1 MFKSGFVAIVGRP
14 NVGKSTLLNHLLKK
28 KVAIMSNVA
37 QTTRTTLQ
45 GIYTDDK
52 SQIIFIDTP
61 GVHRPQDL
69 LGNFMNTTAINS
81 VYGTDVV
88 LFISAA
94 NEYIGQGDRY
104 ILNKLKEQEAPVF
117 LVLNMVDLIKK
128 EELIQVL
135 NNWQKEFDFAEI
147 IPISSLQNE
156 NLDTLLEVI
165 RGYLNEGIK
174 YYDENQLTDH
184 SDRYL
189 MAEYIREKILFFTHE
204 EVPHSVAIV
213 IERYEEFEDHY
224 EIMATIVVNRSSQ
237 KGIIIGKQGSMIQK
251 IRQAARKD
259 MKRYLGKRV
268 DLELFVRVEKD
279 WRNKQRYLKEFG
291 YDEEDY

>member
-88 LFISAA
+88 LFMSAA

-117 LVLNMVDLIKK
+117 LVLNKVDLIKK

-147 IPISSLQNE
+147 IPISSLQEE

>member
-45 GIYTDDK
+45 GIYTDDQC
-52 SQIIFIDTP
+52 QIVFIDTP

-88 LFISAA
+88 LFMSAA
-94 NEYIGQGDRY
+94 NEYIGQLDRY

-117 LVLNMVDLIKK
+117 LVLNKVDLVKK
-128 EELIQVL
+128 EELLRVL
-135 NNWQKEFDFAEI
+135 NDWQKEFDFAEI
-147 IPISSLQNE
+147 IPISSLKDE
-156 NLDTLLEVI
+156 NLNTLRDVI
-165 RGYLNEGIK
+165 LSYLKEGVA

-184 SDRYL
+184 SERYL

-213 IERYEEFEDHY
+213 VERYEEFEDHY
-224 EIMATIVVNRSSQ
+224 EIMATIVVNRNSQ

-268 DLELFVRVEKD
+268 DLDLFVRVEKD

>member
-88 LFISAA
+88 LFMSAA

-117 LVLNMVDLIKK
+117 LVLNKVDLIKK

-147 IPISSLQNE
+147 IPISSLQDE

>member
-88 LFISAA
+88 FFMSAA

-117 LVLNMVDLIKK
+117 LVLNKVDLIKK

-147 IPISSLQNE
+147 IPISSLQDE

>member
-88 LFISAA
+88 LFMSAA

-117 LVLNMVDLIKK
+117 LVLNKVDLIKK

>member
-88 LFISAA
+88 LFLSAA

-117 LVLNMVDLIKK
+117 LVLNKVDLIKK

-147 IPISSLQNE
+147 IPISSLQDE

>member
-88 LFISAA
+88 LFMSAA

-117 LVLNMVDLIKK
+117 LVLNKVDLIKK

-213 IERYEEFEDHY
+213 IERYEELEDHY

>member
-1 MFKSGFVAIVGRP
+1 
-14 NVGKSTLLNHLLKK
+14 
-28 KVAIMSNVA
+28 MSNVA

-88 LFISAA
+88 LFMSAA

-104 ILNKLKEQEAPVF
+104 ILNKLKEQEVPVF
-117 LVLNMVDLIKK
+117 LVLNKVDLIKK

-147 IPISSLQNE
+147 IPISSLQDE

-268 DLELFVRVEKD
+268 DLETVC
-279 WRNKQRYLKEFG
+279 QS
-291 YDEEDY
+291 

>member
-88 LFISAA
+88 LFMSAA

-117 LVLNMVDLIKK
+117 LVLNKVDLIKK

-147 IPISSLQNE
+147 IPISSLQDE

-237 KGIIIGKQGSMIQK
+237 KGIIIGKQGSMIQR

>member
-45 GIYTDDK
+45 GIYTDDQC
-52 SQIIFIDTP
+52 QIVFIDTP

-88 LFISAA
+88 LFMSAA
-94 NEYIGQGDRY
+94 NEYIGQLDRY

-117 LVLNMVDLIKK
+117 LVLNKVDLVKK
-128 EELIQVL
+128 EELLKVL
-135 NNWQKEFDFAEI
+135 NDWQKEFDFAEI
-147 IPISSLQNE
+147 IPISSLKDE
-156 NLDTLLEVI
+156 NLNTLRDVI
-165 RGYLNEGIK
+165 LSYLKEGVA

-184 SDRYL
+184 SERYL

-213 IERYEEFEDHY
+213 IERYEEFDDHY
-224 EIMATIVVNRSSQ
+224 EIMATIVVNRNSQ

-268 DLELFVRVEKD
+268 DLDLFVRVEKD

>member
-88 LFISAA
+88 LFMSAA

-104 ILNKLKEQEAPVF
+104 ILNKRKEQEAPVF
-117 LVLNMVDLIKK
+117 LVLNKVDLIKK

-135 NNWQKEFDFAEI
+135 NNWQKEFDLLRSFRSVPFKMRTW
-147 IPISSLQNE
+147 IPCS
-156 NLDTLLEVI
+156 
-165 RGYLNEGIK
+165 R
-174 YYDENQLTDH
+174 
-184 SDRYL
+184 
-189 MAEYIREKILFFTHE
+189 
-204 EVPHSVAIV
+204 
-213 IERYEEFEDHY
+213 
-224 EIMATIVVNRSSQ
+224 
-237 KGIIIGKQGSMIQK
+237 
-251 IRQAARKD
+251 
-259 MKRYLGKRV
+259 
-268 DLELFVRVEKD
+268 
-279 WRNKQRYLKEFG
+279 
-291 YDEEDY
+291 

>member
-88 LFISAA
+88 LFMSAA

-117 LVLNMVDLIKK
+117 LVLNKVDLIKK

-147 IPISSLQNE
+147 IPISSLQDE

-213 IERYEEFEDHY
+213 IERYEELEDHY

>member
-88 LFISAA
+88 LFMSAA

-117 LVLNMVDLIKK
+117 LVLNKVDLIKK

-147 IPISSLQNE
+147 IPISSLQDE

-189 MAEYIREKILFFTHE
+189 MAEYIREKILSLMIIKKG
-204 EVPHSVAIV
+204 VKNGRI
-213 IERYEEFEDHY
+213 R
-224 EIMATIVVNRSSQ
+224 RS
-237 KGIIIGKQGSMIQK
+237 K
-251 IRQAARKD
+251 
-259 MKRYLGKRV
+259 
-268 DLELFVRVEKD
+268 
-279 WRNKQRYLKEFG
+279 
-291 YDEEDY
+291 

>member
-88 LFISAA
+88 LFMSAA

-104 ILNKLKEQEAPVF
+104 ILNKLKEQEVPVF
-117 LVLNMVDLIKK
+117 LVLNKVDLIKK

-147 IPISSLQNE
+147 IPISSLQDE

>member
-88 LFISAA
+88 LFMSAA

-117 LVLNMVDLIKK
+117 LVLNKVDLIKK

-147 IPISSLQNE
+147 IPISSLQDE

-237 KGIIIGKQGSMIQK
+237 KGIIIGKQGIMIQK

>member
-88 LFISAA
+88 LFMSAA

-117 LVLNMVDLIKK
+117 LVLNKVDLIKK

-147 IPISSLQNE
+147 IPISSLQDE

-213 IERYEEFEDHY
+213 IERYVEFEDHY

>member
-45 GIYTDDK
+45 GIYTDDQC
-52 SQIIFIDTP
+52 QIVFIDTP

-88 LFISAA
+88 LFMSAA
-94 NEYIGQGDRY
+94 NEYIGQLDRY

-117 LVLNMVDLIKK
+117 LVLNKVDLVKK
-128 EELIQVL
+128 EELLRVL
-135 NNWQKEFDFAEI
+135 NDWQKEFDFAEI
-147 IPISSLQNE
+147 IPISSLKDE
-156 NLDTLLEVI
+156 NLNTLRDVI
-165 RGYLNEGIK
+165 LSYLKEGVA

-184 SDRYL
+184 SERYL

-213 IERYEEFEDHY
+213 VERYEEFEDHY
-224 EIMATIVVNRSSQ
+224 EIMATIVVNRNSQ

-268 DLELFVRVEKD
+268 DLDLFVRVEKN

>member
-88 LFISAA
+88 LFMSAA

-117 LVLNMVDLIKK
+117 LVLNKVDLIKK

-147 IPISSLQNE
+147 IPISSLQDE

-224 EIMATIVVNRSSQ
+224 GIMATIVVNRSSQ